1 MLTFKLD
8 VPLEAQEKANCC
20 WHTSAYMIWLYWQ
33 QNGKGA
39 GPMNTVASSYAV
51 ADTTGLYPTQFIT
64 LAEKV
69 GLYKLPLKNQHS
81 EADLLKYLLAGGPVW
96 CAGYWFGV
104 GHVIVLTGV
113 GPGKVYFNDPDQ
125 GVKKEGTIK
134 WFNEKL
140 ASQLPGCLMVK
151 DPGRY

>member
-1 MLTFKLD
+1 MPSIQLD
-8 VPLEAQEKANCC
+8 VPLEAQEKSSCC
-20 WHTSAYMIWLYWQ
+20 WHTSAHMIWLYWQ

-39 GPMNTVASSYAV
+39 GPMNTVAAKYDV
-51 ADTTGLYPTQFIT
+51 ADKVGLYPAEFIT

-69 GLYKLPLKNQHS
+69 GLYKLPVKNQHT
-81 EADLLKYLLAGGPVW
+81 EEDLHNYLTAGGPVW

-104 GHVIVLTGV
+104 GHIIVLTGV
-113 GPGKVYFNDPDQ
+113 GKGNVYFNDPDK
-125 GVKKEGTIK
+125 GVKKEGTVK